1 MGTKAFTAK
10 AAHALS
16 NNGWERKSGGWYVRR
31 YNGGIVATLRAS
43 GFWEVRGPAGDTRAH
58 GDDIP
63 CEAWMA
69 LDANEAAWR
78 QPEYRA
84 YWDSF
89 HARRECVEAWERAA
103 REAAQSWTV
112 ISRYHNGTV
121 KRRSRP
127 SLGGAHRL
135 AAWEVDAEGAHTA
148 EIFHGTTTI
157 GAYSWRSGLTYSEAV

>member
-69 LDANEAAWR
+69 LDAINAFPALKDGDFRLMEGGV
-78 QPEYRA
+78 PP
-84 YWDSF
+84 
-89 HARRECVEAWERAA
+89 REQDV
-103 REAAQSWTV
+103 
-112 ISRYHNGTV
+112 
-121 KRRSRP
+121 
-127 SLGGAHRL
+127 
-135 AAWEVDAEGAHTA
+135 
-148 EIFHGTTTI
+148 
-157 GAYSWRSGLTYSEAV
+157 